1 MNIQSIAMEELC
13 NNLKNDFSQ
22 YFDWNDMGINYSRI
36 NLSDKSV
43 NVLSSDYD
51 WLLTFWGD
59 DMDLRIGERLSA
71 GIQYW
76 RMSTERF
83 YGKGKIVSLK
93 WISVRS
99 TAIHLRLC
107 PSIQEKNYLSRI

>member
-13 NNLKNDFSQ
+13 NNLTNDFYQ

-36 NLSDKSV
+36 NLSEKSV

-76 RMSTERF
+76 SNYSDEYRAVLRER
-83 YGKGKIVSLK
+83 
-93 WISVRS
+93 
-99 TAIHLRLC
+99 
-107 PSIQEKNYLSRI
+107 EK